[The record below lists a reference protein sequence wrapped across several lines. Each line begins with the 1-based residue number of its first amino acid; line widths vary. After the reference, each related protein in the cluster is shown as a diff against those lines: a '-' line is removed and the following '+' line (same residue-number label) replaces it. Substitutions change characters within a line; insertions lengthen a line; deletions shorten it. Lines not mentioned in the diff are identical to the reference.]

1 MVETTVSNEIIDML
15 EEMGF
20 NDPKL
25 LTRINRADYSFT
37 YYGMLNTEQKYHK
50 RSDFIHH
57 YEWLSN
63 LCGGDVLEAIDLH
76 LNIMFDD
83 NHLCYEIKYDGE
95 KITKKSKLTFTCSS
109 EYDDELHHDEMSMSG
124 IVKMMIMD
132 LTVGYYSKT
141 RNLETLANKL

>member
-1 MVETTVSNEIIDML
+1 MVVTTVSKEIIDML

-25 LTRINRADYSFT
+25 LARINRADYSFT
-37 YYGMLNTEQKYHK
+37 YYGGLSTEQKYYK

-63 LCGGDVLEAIDLH
+63 LCGGEVLEAIDLN

-83 NHLCYEIKYDGE
+83 NHLCYEIRYDGE
-95 KITKKSKLTFTCSS
+95 KITKTSRLTFTCSS
-109 EYDDELHHDEMSMSG
+109 EYDDELYDDEMTMGG
-124 IVKMMIMD
+124 IVKMMIID
-132 LTVGYYSKT
+132 LTEGHYSKAH
-141 RNLETLANKL
+141 NLKTLSNKL

>member
-1 MVETTVSNEIIDML
+1 MNETKISKEIIDTL

-20 NDPKL
+20 NDPTL
-25 LTRINRADYSFT
+25 LSRINRADYSFT
-37 YYGMLNTEQKYHK
+37 YYGALNTEQKYHK

-63 LCGGDVLEAIDLH
+63 LCGGDVLDSIDLH

-83 NHLCYEIKYDGE
+83 NCLSYEIKYDGE
-95 KITKKSKLTFTCSS
+95 KITKNSKLSFTCTS
-109 EYDDELHHDEMSMSG
+109 EYDDELHHDEMTMGG

-132 LTVGYYSKT
+132 LTEGEYSKIYNIEILT
-141 RNLETLANKL
+141 KKL

>member
-25 LTRINRADYSFT
+25 LARINRADYSFT
-37 YYGMLNTEQKYHK
+37 YYGALNTEQKYYK

-63 LCGGDVLEAIDLH
+63 LCGGDVLDAIDLH
-76 LNIMFDD
+76 LNIMFDY
-83 NHLCYEIKYDGE
+83 NNLSYEIKYDGE
-95 KITKKSKLTFTCSS
+95 KITKNSKLTFTCSS
-109 EYDDELHHDEMSMSG
+109 EYDDELHHDEMSMGG

-132 LTVGYYSKT
+132 LTEGHYSKT
-141 RNLETLANKL
+141 HNLKTLANKL